1 MRGADEERLPC
12 ADPDLVHVRGRHR
25 ERRDGRHFLVIEDR
39 PPAHA
44 AVHGLEEPSRSRAG
58 IQDEWIPGLTAIAAP
73 VFAGGR
79 MVAALAAAT
88 SSARWEAIQS
98 FEIASRVRG
107 GARRI
112 GERMEGRQT

>member
-1 MRGADEERLPC
+1 MLAAEVER
-12 ADPDLVHVRGRHR
+12 VRHQGYAENR
-25 ERRDGRHFLVIEDR
+25 
-39 PPAHA
+39 
-44 AVHGLEEPSRSRAG
+44 
-58 IQDEWIPGLTAIAAP
+58 DEWIPGLTAIAAP

-88 SSARWEAIQS
+88 SSARWEALHS
-98 FEIASRVRG
+98 FEIASRVQA